1 MKFNGEDI
9 ALHLQSKCTFLKHL
23 LEAIKIG
30 SFGIAIEE
38 ALLKMLLG
46 KIIEGNIDMSVWMPQ
61 IGDDS
66 LFYRRE
72 LSNEYDKYAA
82 VIVSID
88 HFKQEKVVGKLSLFL
103 SKTLNKFLPLP
114 YLMRV
119 ENLHEQE

>member
-1 MKFNGEDI
+1 MKFTGEDI

-23 LEAIKIG
+23 LEAIKID

-38 ALLKMLLG
+38 AQLKMLLG
-46 KIIEGNIDMSVWMPQ
+46 KILAGNIDMSIWMPQ
-61 IGDDS
+61 IGEN
-66 LFYRRE
+66 FYRRE

>member
-1 MKFNGEDI
+1 MNVNGEDI

-23 LEAIKIG
+23 LEAIKID

-38 ALLKMLLG
+38 AQLKMLLG
-46 KIIEGNIDMSVWMPQ
+46 KILAGNIDMSIWMPQ
-61 IGDDS
+61 IGEN
-66 LFYRRE
+66 FYRRE

-103 SKTLNKFLPLP
+103 SKTLNKFLLLP

-119 ENLHEQE
+119 ENLQEQE

>member
-1 MKFNGEDI
+1 
-9 ALHLQSKCTFLKHL
+9 
-23 LEAIKIG
+23 
-30 SFGIAIEE
+30 
-38 ALLKMLLG
+38 MLLG

-82 VIVSID
+82 VIISID

>member
-1 MKFNGEDI
+1 MNVNGEDI

-23 LEAIKIG
+23 IEAIKID
-30 SFGIAIEE
+30 SFEIAIEE
-38 ALLKMLLG
+38 AQLKLLLG
-46 KIIEGNIDMSVWMPQ
+46 MILAGNIGMSVWMLQ
-61 IGDDS
+61 IGGNS

-88 HFKQEKVVGKLSLFL
+88 HFKQGKVVGKLSLFL
-103 SKTLNKFLPLP
+103 SKTLNKFLLLS

-119 ENLHEQE
+119 ENLQEQE